1 MSMFLVFFGF
11 AVVIA
16 GAVVWGLWESAK
28 ELIGLG
34 LVGSLMIAFMFTLLW
49 AIGWVLVV
57 ILGGIGIFAM
67 WVTSYQ

>member
-16 GAVVWGLWESAK
+16 GIVVWGLWETAR
-28 ELIGLG
+28 ELVALG

-49 AIGWVLVV
+49 AIGWELVV

-67 WVTSYQ
+67 WVTSYR